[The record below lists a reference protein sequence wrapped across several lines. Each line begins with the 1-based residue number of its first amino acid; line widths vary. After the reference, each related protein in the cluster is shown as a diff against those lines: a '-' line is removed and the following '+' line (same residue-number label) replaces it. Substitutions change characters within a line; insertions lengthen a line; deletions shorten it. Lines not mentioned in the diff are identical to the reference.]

1 MDNKENTKSSDSST
15 TDVNSTDSTTIRDR
29 MDEPNKKAYDILTTG
44 DKNAFLR
51 EVFTRPDGTQRSYAE
66 MRYLYG

>member
-29 MDEPNKKAYDILTTG
+29 MDEPNKKAYDILMTG
-44 DKNAFLR
+44 NTNEFLR
-51 EVFTRPDGTQRSYAE
+51 EVFTRPDGTHRSYAE
-66 MRYLYG
+66 MRYMYG